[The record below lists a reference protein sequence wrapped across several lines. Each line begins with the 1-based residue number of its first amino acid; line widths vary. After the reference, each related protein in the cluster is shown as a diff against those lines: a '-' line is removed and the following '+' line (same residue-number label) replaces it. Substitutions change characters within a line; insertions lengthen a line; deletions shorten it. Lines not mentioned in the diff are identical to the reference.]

1 MFTGIICCLGDSMK
15 SVVISVR
22 IRKEEKKLLE
32 EEGVNVEAAVKEYL
46 VNRASMSRQRK
57 MIDRLTKVIKKRVRR
72 APAGTA
78 EKLIRE
84 DRDAGH

>member
-1 MFTGIICCLGDSMK
+1 ME

-22 IRKEEKKLLE
+22 IRKEEKRLLE

-46 VNRASMSRQRK
+46 VNRAAMSRQRK
-57 MIDRLTKVIKKRVRR
+57 MIDRLAKVIKEKVKP

-78 EKLIRE
+78 ERLVRE